1 MQQLPVVERQS
12 TVKTVAQFS
21 KDGKHRYSLSMVW
34 DDAKPKAAIVMTY
47 PSTADEL
54 TLDQTTMLVKN
65 NAVRNAYGSVT
76 IVNIFSMKDHENPRS
91 DRINESVLLNSC
103 ADADAIILA
112 YGRSQSHQ
120 ERKDEV
126 LSMLSSYKSKLY
138 TIRDSKGRP
147 FAHPLSPAA
156 HNWNLV
162 KI

>member
-34 DDAKPKAAIVMTY
+34 DESKPKAAIVMTY

-65 NAVRNAYGSVT
+65 NAVRNAFGGVT
-76 IVNIFSMKDHENPRS
+76 IVNIFSMKDHETPRS
-91 DRINESVLLNSC
+91 DRVNESVLLKVC
-103 ADADAIILA
+103 DEADAVIVA
-112 YGRSQSHQ
+112 YGRGMSHQ
-120 ERKDEV
+120 ERKEEV
-126 LSMLSSYKSKLY
+126 LNMLSGYKPKLY
-138 TIRDSKGRP
+138 TIKDGKGRP

-156 HNWNLV
+156 HEWNVV
-162 KI
+162 KL